1 MDRINSA
8 EHRRIILQQQ
18 LALVLQNIEAGVQRI
33 VMQQE
38 VIAKLG
44 AGDHDTSAAL
54 IILATFENEHEL
66 NIANHRQIMRE
77 LTALGQVSR
86 QHLIRGV
93 RPRARKHYPPN

>member
-18 LALVLQNIEAGVQRI
+18 LALVLQTIEAGVQRI
-33 VMQQE
+33 VMQHE

-44 AGDHDTSAAL
+44 AGNHDTSAAL
-54 IILATFENEHEL
+54 VILATFEKEHEL

-77 LTALGQVSR
+77 LTALGQV
-86 QHLIRGV
+86 
-93 RPRARKHYPPN
+93 